1 MSVPTYSLLALCLLT
16 ILPSYPALHL
26 RGQKWN
32 LGSTF
37 EAGRGG
43 VGRGQKW
50 NLGQILGRGGG
61 RQWEDERL
69 DAVIATDEYI
79 EDMQNKIEDL
89 EEIEAEVIEEL
100 EDDEDYEGSGNE
112 YPNSIYNM

>member
-1 MSVPTYSLLALCLLT
+1 MWYSYPIKNASRRAVRPTILLTFCLVWARKAYSL
-16 ILPSYPALHL
+16 
-26 RGQKWN
+26 
-32 LGSTF
+32 
-37 EAGRGG
+37 
-43 VGRGQKW
+43 
-50 NLGQILGRGGG
+50 
-61 RQWEDERL
+61 L